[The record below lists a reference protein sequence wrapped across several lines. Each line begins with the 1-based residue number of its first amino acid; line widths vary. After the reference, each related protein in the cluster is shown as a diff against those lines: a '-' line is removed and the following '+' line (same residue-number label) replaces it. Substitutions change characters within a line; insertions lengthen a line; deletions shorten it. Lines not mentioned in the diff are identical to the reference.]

1 MSAQL
6 PNGQT
11 GPIEPTWPTWPTAD
25 LDHVRRMRVLAASIP
40 GVRYAED
47 HIDVPFERVWE
58 YVSDVE
64 TSIPALITDVR
75 SFRVVGRT
83 DSAAGI
89 GEARLRAKA
98 VGLLGNRGSFDVILE
113 PGWCLMQ
120 SRLVIG
126 GMAAVPEGEG
136 TRFAACGGLRF
147 PGGRVLG
154 RVVGT
159 RGAER
164 VIAKLRARV
173 SGI

>member
-6 PNGQT
+6 PI
-11 GPIEPTWPTWPTAD
+11 GPIGPTWPTWPTVD

-40 GVRYAED
+40 GVLYAED
-47 HIDVPFERVWE
+47 HIDVPFERVWD
-58 YVSDVE
+58 YVRDVE

-83 DSAAGI
+83 DSAPTAGEERL
-89 GEARLRAKA
+89 EARA
-98 VGLLGNRGSFDVILE
+98 VGLLGNRGAFDVILE

-120 SRLVIG
+120 SRLVLG
-126 GMAAVPEGEG
+126 GLAAVPEGEG

-147 PGGRVLG
+147 PGGRLLG
-154 RVVGT
+154 RAVGA

-164 VIAKLRARV
+164 VIARLRAQLRP
-173 SGI
+173 